1 MFWVY
6 WNGKLTID
14 HECLLI
20 FIWLRNV
27 LILAF
32 PNYVTLE
39 VGAYCRTLH
48 SIFLVSVYISDSLT
62 ILIFSKNQDAY
73 LYHVTVCKICKMCQ
87 ALSTLLVLTNAA
99 LRFQSCLMG
108 FCLYF
113 NRFVDLG
120 GTDRMLVGRRSD
132 SRKYQQQYKQLR
144 FCKQHVNNK
153 YSN

>member
-1 MFWVY
+1 MSLFWHF
-6 WNGKLTID
+6 LTIKLVLV
-14 HECLLI
+14 HTTEH
-20 FIWLRNV
+20 FIQ
-27 LILAF
+27 F
-32 PNYVTLE
+32 
-39 VGAYCRTLH
+39 
-48 SIFLVSVYISDSLT
+48 SFLVNFLRIR
-62 ILIFSKNQDAY
+62 IFDHNAY
-73 LYHVTVCKICKMCQ
+73 LYHVSVCKICKMCQ

-120 GTDRMLVGRRSD
+120 GTDRMLVGRSLD

>member
-1 MFWVY
+1 MKRRRYRKVANSSRPLIVAAHLVTYFNLLSKIGPKKY
-6 WNGKLTID
+6 WKLIVAAAT
-14 HECLLI
+14 
-20 FIWLRNV
+20 
-27 LILAF
+27 
-32 PNYVTLE
+32 
-39 VGAYCRTLH
+39 
-48 SIFLVSVYISDSLT
+48 ISDFT
-62 ILIFSKNQDAY
+62 VCKCIHITFFNHNAY